1 MRLGRNRFSRSVNQ
15 ASAHR
20 PCRVVQSALAVRDAV
35 LVHLTADT
43 WAVVA
48 STMAAAFLGAIV
60 AYIGLVRL
68 QRKQA
73 ERDDQARREQ
83 AAHSARIR
91 LEAALAELL
100 AAAQD
105 VLIGIRAIREA
116 HARRTKVRYY
126 VRVLAVM
133 WHAIPRPATWRDLI
147 EYPALRSV
155 LGAALELDRENTE
168 SQRIVAI
175 DMANVLTPKLNRYFA
190 VVALL
195 TLGEDK
201 QLVDAVRQ
209 LTPKVT
215 DLAERAG
222 TKKRDFERLSMEMQ
236 KALEHFR
243 EVADKRLGNV
253 KE

>member
-1 MRLGRNRFSRSVNQ
+1 MWEPGQVVRNVRAGR
-15 ASAHR
+15 H
-20 PCRVVQSALAVRDAV
+20 AV

-48 STMAAAFLGAIV
+48 GTLAAAFLGAIV
-60 AYIGLVRL
+60 AYIGPTRQ

-73 ERDDQARREQ
+73 ERDAQVRREQ
-83 AAHSARIR
+83 AAHDARIR

-105 VLIGIRAIREA
+105 VLIGVRTIREA
-116 HARRTKVRYY
+116 HERRTKLRYY
-126 VRVLAVM
+126 FRVLAVV
-133 WHAIPRPATWRDLI
+133 WHAIPKPSTWRDLI
-147 EYPALRSV
+147 DYLALRSV
-155 LGAALELDRENTE
+155 LGAALELDRENIE
-168 SQRIVAI
+168 AQRMVAI
-175 DMANVLTPKLNRYFA
+175 DIANVVTPKLNRYFA
-190 VVALL
+190 VVVLL

-201 QLVDAVRQ
+201 QVADAVRQ

-215 DLAERAG
+215 ALAEQAG
-222 TKKRDFERLSMEMQ
+222 TKKRDFERHSTEMQ

-243 EVADKRLGNV
+243 DVADKRLGNV

>member
-1 MRLGRNRFSRSVNQ
+1 MRGPCQVVRNVRAGR
-15 ASAHR
+15 H
-20 PCRVVQSALAVRDAV
+20 AV

-48 STMAAAFLGAIV
+48 ATLAAAFLGAIV
-60 AYIGLVRL
+60 AYIGSARQ

-73 ERDDQARREQ
+73 ERDVQARREQ
-83 AAHSARIR
+83 AAYDARIR

-105 VLIGIRAIREA
+105 VLIGVRAFREA
-116 HARRTKVRYY
+116 HERRTMPRYY
-126 VRVLAVM
+126 LRVLAVV
-133 WHAIPRPATWRDLI
+133 WHAIPRLTTGRDLI
-147 EYPALRSV
+147 DFPALRSA
-155 LGAALELDRENTE
+155 LGAALELERENTE
-168 SQRIVAI
+168 AQRMVAI
-175 DMANVLTPKLNRYFA
+175 DIANVVTPKLNRYFA

-201 QLVDAVRQ
+201 QVADAVRQ

-215 DLAERAG
+215 ALAERAG
-222 TKKRDFERLSMEMQ
+222 TKKRDFERLSTEMQ
-236 KALEHFR
+236 QALEHFR
-243 EVADKRLGNV
+243 RVADKRLGNV

>member
-1 MRLGRNRFSRSVNQ
+1 MRNVRAGR
-15 ASAHR
+15 H
-20 PCRVVQSALAVRDAV
+20 AV

-48 STMAAAFLGAIV
+48 ATLAAAFLGAIV
-60 AYIGLVRL
+60 AYIGSARQ

-73 ERDDQARREQ
+73 ERDAQVRREQ
-83 AAHSARIR
+83 AAHDARMR
-91 LEAALAELL
+91 LEATLAELL
-100 AAAQD
+100 AAALD

-116 HARRTKVRYY
+116 HERRTTRRYY
-126 VRVLAVM
+126 VRVLAVLL
-133 WHAIPRPATWRDLI
+133 HTLPRPTTWRDLI
-147 EYPALRSV
+147 DYPVIRSA

-168 SQRIVAI
+168 AQRMVAI
-175 DMANVLTPKLNRYFA
+175 DTANVVAPKLNRYFA

-201 QLVDAVRQ
+201 QVADAVRQ

-215 DLAERAG
+215 TLAEQAG
-222 TKKRDFERLSMEMQ
+222 TKKRDFERLSTEMQ

-243 EVADKRLGNV
+243 DVADKRLGSV